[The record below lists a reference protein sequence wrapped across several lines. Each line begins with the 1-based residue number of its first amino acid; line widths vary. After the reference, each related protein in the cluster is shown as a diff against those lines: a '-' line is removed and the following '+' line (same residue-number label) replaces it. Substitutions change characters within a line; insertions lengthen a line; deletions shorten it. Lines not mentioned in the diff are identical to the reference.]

1 MMLLILMHDGKHGLR
16 LTSSHHQA
24 LVDFEHTTTY
34 SLKEHTDSACNF
46 LLLA

>member
-16 LTSSHHQA
+16 LTSSHQA

-34 SLKEHTDSACNF
+34 SLKEHTQVSACNF